1 MQAASWRVK
10 PMALDPYVAVIVY
23 AKVQLK
29 MKCPPSFSW
38 KQAFVWDRC
47 DRLLF
52 ALMDVRGTALLEGER
67 FHKSRRS
74 FHIPR
79 ATGARS
85 LEELYITFVIHFF
98 KDKG

>member
-1 MQAASWRVK
+1 
-10 PMALDPYVAVIVY
+10 MALDPYVAVIVY

-74 FHIPR
+74 FHMNPR
-79 ATGARS
+79 ARS
-85 LEELYITFVIHFF
+85 LEERLSSIFSRTR
-98 KDKG
+98 GNGQ